1 MDWGCR
7 RSESPHEAAEPSKKI
22 ARKVSPVAAAPLD
35 FKLAKNLRMWSQLPG
50 NVLVS
55 VVRGLEPEMDLSNLT
70 NKRLP
75 QSCQTLLE
83 LVAWLIWRILE
94 HTSIHE
100 VLLTIQNLDEWLA
113 SAWICVQPRS
123 SS

>member
-7 RSESPHEAAEPSKKI
+7 RSESQHEAAEPSKKI
-22 ARKVSPVAAAPLD
+22 ARKVTPVAAALLD

-55 VVRGLEPEMDLSNLT
+55 VVRGLEEMDLSDLT

-75 QSCQTLLE
+75 QSCQALLE
-83 LVAWLIWRILE
+83 LVAWQIWRILE
-94 HTSIHE
+94 HTSIHV
-100 VLLTIQNLDEWLA
+100 VLLTIQHLDEWLA

>member
-1 MDWGCR
+1 
-7 RSESPHEAAEPSKKI
+7 
-22 ARKVSPVAAAPLD
+22 
-35 FKLAKNLRMWSQLPG
+35 MWSQLPG